1 MMTRA
6 VWIIIVMSLLILTI
20 SPFINL
26 PDISNDAI
34 RNHILFDLRFPRTVF
49 GFVVGAGLAV
59 CGLVFQAMFH
69 NPLATPYTLGVA
81 SGAAFGAAFTI
92 FTGLTFTVVGIHSL
106 TFGAFLGALI
116 TISFVYSIGRLSG
129 QFSTYTLLLTGVA
142 TSFIFSSLIM
152 LMQYMSDVNQA
163 VQIVRWLMGSVAN
176 GRVDTLLAL
185 LPFVLVTLVMVI
197 KLAPELNLLMAGDDI
212 AISRGVAIKR
222 VRYLLFFVTSLCV
235 GAIVSWCGPIA
246 FVGMMVPHICRLIV
260 GSDHRRLIPAS
271 LFMGGSFLVLCDAL
285 ARSLFAPAELPVG
298 IVTTLLGGP
307 FFLWLLLRRQ
317 KL

>member
-1 MMTRA
+1 
-6 VWIIIVMSLLILTI
+6 
-20 SPFINL
+20 
-26 PDISNDAI
+26 
-34 RNHILFDLRFPRTVF
+34 
-49 GFVVGAGLAV
+49 
-59 CGLVFQAMFH
+59 
-69 NPLATPYTLGVA
+69 
-81 SGAAFGAAFTI
+81 
-92 FTGLTFTVVGIHSL
+92 
-106 TFGAFLGALI
+106 
-116 TISFVYSIGRLSG
+116 
-129 QFSTYTLLLTGVA
+129 
-142 TSFIFSSLIM
+142 
-152 LMQYMSDVNQA
+152 
-163 VQIVRWLMGSVAN
+163 
-176 GRVDTLLAL
+176 VDTLLAL
-185 LPFVLVTLVMVI
+185 LPFVFITLVMVI

-222 VRYLLFFVTSLCV
+222 VRYLLIFVTSLCV

-271 LFMGGSFLVLCDAL
+271 LFMGGGFLVLCDAL